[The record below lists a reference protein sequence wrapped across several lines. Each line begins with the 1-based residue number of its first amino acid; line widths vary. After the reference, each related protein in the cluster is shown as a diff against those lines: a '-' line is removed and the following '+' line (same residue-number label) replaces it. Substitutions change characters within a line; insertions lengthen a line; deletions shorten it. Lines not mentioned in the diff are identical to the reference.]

1 MNCQIAEMGL
11 QGGSHV
17 PSLKKNNQKKDPLVE
32 YKAYIYIYI
41 IMKTI
46 NKTML
51 DPEQLIQNM

>member
-1 MNCQIAEMGL
+1 MGL